1 MRKTAYGC
9 CLAFLRTDPNH
20 LHLVRVWFFL
30 NSLHPK
36 KGKRRRTHAPSPV
49 SCLLC
54 TQQQLHVNAWGTR
67 RLLLPEPQ
75 SCLHVGS
82 LGGESIDPGVEEE
95 YQKFTCTHGSS
106 LPCWRVRLCASPLSP
121 PPLSLCLRLDCKR
134 LKTNWAPCSAAR
146 PPHTLPTHSTPW
158 MYGFTRPPV
167 ETLSPEIHLTWI
179 LRTVWVTTTSTRWA
193 GDRCGSAVA

>member
-20 LHLVRVWFFL
+20 LHLIRVWFFL

-106 LPCWRVRLCASPLSP
+106 LPCWRVRLCASPLSLP
-121 PPLSLCLRLDCKR
+121 LLSLCVCAWIVNAWKQIELR
-134 LKTNWAPCSAAR
+134 AALR
-146 PPHTLPTHSTPW
+146 GHHTLSQHTPHHGCTVLPDRRWKPYPRRST
-158 MYGFTRPPV
+158 
-167 ETLSPEIHLTWI
+167 
-179 LRTVWVTTTSTRWA
+179 
-193 GDRCGSAVA
+193 